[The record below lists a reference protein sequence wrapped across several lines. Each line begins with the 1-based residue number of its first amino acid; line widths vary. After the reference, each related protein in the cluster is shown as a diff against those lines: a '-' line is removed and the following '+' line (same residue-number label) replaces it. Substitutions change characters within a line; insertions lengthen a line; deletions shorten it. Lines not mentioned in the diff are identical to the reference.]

1 MSKYLHF
8 AATCATIAGKAFWT
22 RSVEDAMTREEFEA
36 DLRRDGYQVR
46 EGAMQPNVHQA
57 AHAHDF
63 DARMLVLEGL
73 ITLVC
78 GNDCRH
84 YGPGHSCS
92 RRILVERLKA
102 HGLA

>member
-1 MSKYLHF
+1 
-8 AATCATIAGKAFWT
+8 
-22 RSVEDAMTREEFEA
+22 MTREEFEV
-36 DLRRDGYQVR
+36 DLRRAGYQVR

-63 DARMLVLEGL
+63 DARMLVLEGS

-84 YGPGHSCS
+84 YGPGDSCS
-92 RRILVERLKA
+92 IPAGTLHEEHTGADGVRYVSGRRLQPLNSDRSHPIC
-102 HGLA
+102 